1 MIHVLWILLVI
12 WGDDLSFTHLS

>member
-12 WGDDLSFTHLS
+12 WGDDLLFTHLS